1 MKLLPNK
8 TFPHP
13 VLRGET
19 DDYVGRQ
26 FQVVREFRLNEDYAP
41 MLSVNFMISEERIQG
56 LIAKNEAT
64 YVVEVY
70 CATTFVR
77 RTFHT
82 TEQKATFQ
90 LNKGD
95 LYRRVEINAFVI
107 CTRKIGQYSSANFND
122 EFGEGVSF
130 DLLPGDVLA
139 TAETEVYYWDTKSVK
154 PLHSVFSLV
163 ALDNIE
169 KGEFKIDT
177 SEDVVRVLMHPED
190 KTEFEKARHSVEHRP
205 FRVFAFFSMVTE
217 VLQQMKSAETDGD
230 KDKRWYRSIEY
241 KLKQKG
247 KDLSADDGDPF
258 TLAQELLRKP
268 LGLALKSLQQAGG

>member
-13 VLRGET
+13 VLCGET

-26 FQVVREFRLNEDYAP
+26 FQVVRQFSVNDDYAP
-41 MLSVNFMISEERIQG
+41 VLSVDFRISEENIKN
-56 LIAKNEAT
+56 LIGEDKAT
-64 YVVEVY
+64 YAVEVY

-82 TEQKATFQ
+82 TKQQAIFE

-107 CTRKIGQYSSANFND
+107 CSRKIGQYSSENFNH

-139 TAETEVYYWDTKSVK
+139 TAETEVYYWDTESVK

-163 ALDNIE
+163 ASDVIE
-169 KGEFKIDT
+169 RGIFDVDT
-177 SEDVVRVLMHPED
+177 SEDVVRVLMHPDDKAEFD
-190 KTEFEKARHSVEHRP
+190 KTRHSVQHKP
-205 FRVFAFFSMVTE
+205 FTVFAFFSMVTE
-217 VLQQMKSAETDGD
+217 VLQQMKYSETYGGE
-230 KDKRWYRSIEY
+230 DKRWYRSIEH
-241 KLKQKG
+241 KLKLKG
-247 KDLSADDGDPF
+247 KELSPNEGDPF
-258 TLAQELLRKP
+258 NLAQELLRKP
-268 LGLALKSLQQAGG
+268 LGLALKSLQMGG

>member
-26 FQVVREFRLNEDYAP
+26 FQAVREFSVNADYAP
-41 MLSVNFMISEERIQG
+41 VLSVDFRISEEKIQD
-56 LIAKNEAT
+56 LIGKNKAT

-107 CTRKIGQYSSANFND
+107 CTRKVGRYSSANFND

-130 DLLPGDVLA
+130 DLSPGDVLA

-163 ALDNIE
+163 ANDNIE
-169 KGEFKIDT
+169 KGKLEVDT
-177 SEDVVRVLMHPED
+177 SEDVVSVQMHSDD
-190 KTEFEKARHSVEHRP
+190 KAVFEKARHSVEHRP
-205 FRVFAFFSMVTE
+205 FCMFALFSMVTE
-217 VLQQMKSAETDGD
+217 ALQQMKFSEADGD
-230 KDKRWYRSIEY
+230 RDKRWYRSIEY

-247 KDLSADDGDPF
+247 KTLSADDGDPF

-268 LGLALKSLQQAGG
+268 LGFALKSLQAGG

>member
-13 VLRGET
+13 VLCGET

-26 FQVVREFRLNEDYAP
+26 FQVTRAFSVNDDYAP
-41 MLSVNFMISEERIQG
+41 VLSVDFRISEEKIRD
-56 LIAKNEAT
+56 LIGKDKAA

-82 TEQKATFQ
+82 TKEQAIFQ

-95 LYRRVEINAFVI
+95 LYRRVEINAFII
-107 CTRKIGQYSSANFND
+107 CTQKIGQYSSENFND
-122 EFGEGVSF
+122 EFGERASF

-139 TAETEVYYWDTKSVK
+139 AAETEVYYWDTESVK
-154 PLHSVFSLV
+154 PLRSVFSLV
-163 ALDNIE
+163 ANDVIE
-169 KGEFKIDT
+169 KGVFAIDT
-177 SEDVVRVLMHPED
+177 SEDVVMVRMHPED
-190 KTEFEKARHSVEHRP
+190 KAEFEKARHSVQHKP

-217 VLQQMKSAETDGD
+217 VLRQMKYSETDGD
-230 KDKRWYRSIEY
+230 KDKRWYRSIEH
-241 KLKQKG
+241 KLRLKG
-247 KDLSADDGDPF
+247 KELSEETGDPF
-258 TLAQELLRKP
+258 ELAQELLGKP
-268 LGLALKSLQQAGG
+268 LGVALKSLPARG